1 MRSFDFAIG
10 TELLLFLW
18 HLVEIVLKLST
29 LHITRKTEAGFLYA
43 VFTLLLTLQKTPRTV
58 IFFCTIQLQV
68 GQLFDYFLL
77 IFILSK
83 AAA

>member
-58 IFFCTIQLQV
+58 IFFVPYISKW
-68 GQLFDYFLL
+68 GNYL
-77 IFILSK
+77 IISS
-83 AAA
+83 

>member
-1 MRSFDFAIG
+1 MRSFDFAAFG

-58 IFFCTIQLQV
+58 IFFV
-68 GQLFDYFLL
+68 GAFLPIAL
-77 IFILSK
+77 KKHEECRIR
-83 AAA
+83 